1 MYEGKFNELPK
12 FKKFAS
18 NKIRLLLNFEYPRNF
33 FCLLLFYN
41 VHMEKM
47 FTIEGEDGRKAPES
61 LEYIYF
67 ACLGVCLFV
76 SNKLQSKRLNRS
88 GPIFCGIPGKVYE

>member
-41 VHMEKM
+41 VHIEKM
-47 FTIEGEDGRKAPES
+47 FTIERKDGRKAPES

-76 SNKLQSKRLNRS
+76 SNKRHSKRLNRS
-88 GPIFCGIPGKVYE
+88 GPIFCGTPGKVYE